1 MRRKWA
7 LVLCAA
13 LTAMSLAGCGG
24 KTGETNAP
32 SAESSAGKTESTPE
46 GTQEAQ
52 APSGDVMTIEFF
64 QQKGEEG
71 PQKGYQAIIDK
82 FNAANPDIRI
92 EMNTVPDAGTVLTS
106 RISSGDIP
114 VIFSDYPTQQQFRQK
129 VANGYVQDLSG
140 QDFLKNVN
148 ESSLEMTKQEDG
160 GYYALPYS
168 RNYMGVF
175 YNMDIFEEQNLD
187 IPETWDEFMELCG
200 KLKDAGIQ
208 PLEESYKD
216 TGMAG
221 HYRGGAMAALFPDG
235 ALWLAEC
242 AQDPEKKPSDN
253 PDYRTF
259 AEKAIQ
265 IMDYCNEDVFGIP
278 QTQAM
283 ENFAN
288 GKAAMMI
295 YGSYGRGTFLVAN
308 PDLNLGV
315 FPIPGL
321 TKDSGL
327 VYAGVDACFCV
338 SGKATPE
345 EQDAGLKWI
354 EFLSRPEN
362 AQKWSDTEGAPSAI
376 DGVQYGSEGSLPMLN
391 RIKEGKV
398 REWKAYYDSRFSDT
412 EAFQGLLMDRDVDK
426 FLKNADEVW
435 ANAHVSG

>member
-1 MRRKWA
+1 MKRKLLA
-7 LVLCAA
+7 VL
-13 LTAMSLAGCGG
+13 LTCCMTAGMLAGCGG
-24 KTGETNAP
+24 SSKEAGSAQPEQEGAGASAQAGTEAAAESTGENI
-32 SAESSAGKTESTPE
+32 
-46 GTQEAQ
+46 
-52 APSGDVMTIEFF
+52 TIEFF
-64 QQKGEEG
+64 NQKQEEAAQQA
-71 PQKGYQAIIDK
+71 YR
-82 FNAANPDIRI
+82 NAAEEFHKEYPNITVEI
-92 EMNTVPDAGTVLTS
+92 NTVPDSDKVLTA
-106 RISSGDIP
+106 RMAAGDVPVVFHGKPTSQAFFESAEAGYCMDLTDQPFIEKAIP
-114 VIFSDYPTQQQFRQK
+114 
-129 VANGYVQDLSG
+129 
-140 QDFLKNVN
+140 
-148 ESSLEMTKQEDG
+148 SLLEAVKSEDG
-160 GYYALPYS
+160 KVYAMPYS
-168 RNYMGVF
+168 QNFMGVF